1 MKYAGKVKKMKK
13 NNRDLFMI
21 VFIILIMIIYKFISP
36 SKSENSYLDQLRKKD
51 IKSTIYKKTIDFE
64 NHGIPYIIYNKKDS
78 IIIYREWENKI
89 QVNDSIIKPKGSL
102 KLIIKNLNN
111 VKRFDYENQDLKLPN
126 P

>member
-1 MKYAGKVKKMKK
+1 
-13 NNRDLFMI
+13 
-21 VFIILIMIIYKFISP
+21 MIIYKFISP